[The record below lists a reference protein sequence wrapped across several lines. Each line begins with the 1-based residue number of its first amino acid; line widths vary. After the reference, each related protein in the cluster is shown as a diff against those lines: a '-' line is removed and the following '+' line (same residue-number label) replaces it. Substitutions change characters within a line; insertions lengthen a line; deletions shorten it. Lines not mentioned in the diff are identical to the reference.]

1 MNDIVNRADMPAFDG
16 IMFEGPMDIAA
27 LPHSPGVYLI
37 TTEASGGVK
46 ILGAYG
52 AEDMCQ
58 SAATNPK
65 RACWEKNRKDTDPV
79 AFCRVV
85 ADADARDRLSFS
97 IMHGRFYELVCND
110 PIGDDF

>member
-1 MNDIVNRADMPAFDG
+1 MPAFDG
-16 IMFEGPMDIAA
+16 IMYEGPMDIDS

-58 SAATNPK
+58 SAASNPK
-65 RACWEKNRKDTDPV
+65 RGCWEKNRKDTDPV
-79 AFCRVV
+79 AYCRIEG
-85 ADADARDRLSFS
+85 DAGSRDSAVISVLRS
-97 IMHGRFYELVCND
+97 RFYSLECND
-110 PIGDDF
+110 PISDDF